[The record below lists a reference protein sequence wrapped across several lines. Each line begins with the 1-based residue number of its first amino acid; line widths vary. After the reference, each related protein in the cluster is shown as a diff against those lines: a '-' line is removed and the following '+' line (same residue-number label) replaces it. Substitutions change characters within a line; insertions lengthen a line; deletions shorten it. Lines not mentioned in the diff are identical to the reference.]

1 MAQNL
6 ELTWGKCTVGYKI
19 GSSAQTEEPK
29 LDSTKLNVAEGNV
42 QEAKIEGGETIALR
56 RDSDTYTLDW
66 DVYIHPDNV
75 DKYKSRIAEP
85 NVDVTDLSVT
95 PANKEAL
102 SIKAPT
108 ASLHSTFSFDTQ
120 GGILMH
126 NKATLLK
133 SGDAPLF
140 DLAKATFV
148 KSGDTPLFELAKA
161 TTSA

>member
-6 ELTWGKCTVGYKI
+6 KLSWGKCAVGFKV
-19 GSSAQTEEPK
+19 GSTAYTDEPK
-29 LDSTKLNVAEGNV
+29 LDSTKLNVAEGSV
-42 QEAKIEGGETIALR
+42 QEAKIEGGDTIAIR

-75 DKYKSRIAEP
+75 EKYKSRIAEP
-85 NVDVTDLSVT
+85 NVDVTDLTVT

-108 ASLHSTFSFDTQ
+108 ASLHSTFTYDSQ
-120 GGILMH
+120 GGLLIH
-126 NKATLLK
+126 N
-133 SGDAPLF
+133 
-140 DLAKATFV
+140 KATFV

-161 TTSA
+161 TTSSTGR

>member
-6 ELTWGKCTVGYKI
+6 ELTWGKCTVGYKV
-19 GSSAQTEEPK
+19 GSETHTEEPK
-29 LDSTKLNVAEGNV
+29 IDTTKLNVAEGST

-56 RDSDTYTLDW
+56 RDSDSYTLEW
-66 DVYIHPDNV
+66 DTYIHPANA

-85 NVDVTDLSVT
+85 NVNVTDLTVT
-95 PANKEAL
+95 PSNKEAL

-126 NKATLLK
+126 NKAT
-133 SGDAPLF
+133 
-140 DLAKATFV
+140 FV
-148 KSGDTPLFELAKA
+148 KSGDTALFELAKA
-161 TTSA
+161 STAA